1 MDEQDKKKLVR
12 NRVAIVESLIVE
24 DVRAFLIEREVFTSD
39 QFQQIT
45 RQTTRRHKAE
55 ELLDLLP
62 TRGPKA
68 FQEFRK
74 ALKQCN
80 YSFLDSLLEKGGL
93 EGKPQHTERQKTIP
107 ESLLNSLKSLT
118 EENAKLKAELK
129 TLRAENAQKQKNIDN
144 LKRQND
150 SRVLK
155 EHVQNEKTKK
165 VQEELKTYKEKVRIM
180 SSVTTDKLL
189 RDLEKERKQKETLQR
204 EKEEMSKKLRDICRG
219 YEGLRKK
226 VEECKKNHGRK
237 IIHLGSNKLV
247 VQNPEKPQVI
257 KGTGV
262 VTSSMKDGVKAA
274 RGLQRTQTMF
284 TVGSPGQV
292 SPDSTRCNTA
302 PGRGQ
307 KPESKPVTKTII
319 VPSWNEVSKE
329 NKAVSH
335 STKPVVRVGGTSTV
349 SPKGSNT
356 SSHPPTFARGATEE
370 TSPRQVRSR
379 ATLKST
385 MTTPTQVGKDKTQ
398 KQETGH
404 NKLSTTPPAGQ
415 QFSATRLSPHRPP
428 TGSSGYRSES
438 RSTTRT
444 HDTDDISEDTRS
456 RTSERQGLL
465 SRRDKASPN
474 RVSTGRSSSSSGRHS
489 TTKVKIK
496 VPSPD
501 LRGPISIEYEIANES
516 QSVDSD
522 STES

>member
-1 MDEQDKKKLVR
+1 MDEQDRKKLVR

-39 QFQQIT
+39 QFEQIT
-45 RQTTRRHKAE
+45 RQTTRRHRAE
-55 ELLDLLP
+55 KLLDRLS
-62 TRGPKA
+62 TRGPEA

-80 YSFLDSLLEKGGL
+80 YSFLDSLLKKGGL

-107 ESLLNSLKSLT
+107 ESLPNSLKSLT

-129 TLRAENAQKQKNIDN
+129 TLRAENAQKQKNIDS

-165 VQEELKTYKEKVRIM
+165 VQEELKTYKEK
-180 SSVTTDKLL
+180 
-189 RDLEKERKQKETLQR
+189 
-204 EKEEMSKKLRDICRG
+204 
-219 YEGLRKK
+219 
-226 VEECKKNHGRK
+226 
-237 IIHLGSNKLV
+237 
-247 VQNPEKPQVI
+247 NPEKPQVI

-262 VTSSMKDGVKAA
+262 VTSSMKDGSKRA
-274 RGLQRTQTMF
+274 LQRTQTMYA
-284 TVGSPGQV
+284 VGSPGQV

-329 NKAVSH
+329 NKTVPH

-349 SPKGSNT
+349 SPKGTNT
-356 SSHPPTFARGATEE
+356 SPHPPTFARGATEE
-370 TSPRQVRSR
+370 TSPRQVRNR
-379 ATLKST
+379 ATLKNT
-385 MTTPTQVGKDKTQ
+385 LTTPTQVGKDKTQ

-404 NKLSTTPPAGQ
+404 NKLSTTSPAGQ

-444 HDTDDISEDTRS
+444 QDTDEISEDTRS

-474 RVSTGRSSSSSGRHS
+474 RVSTGRSSGSSGRHS

>member
-1 MDEQDKKKLVR
+1 MDEEDRKKLVR
-12 NRVAIVESLIVE
+12 NRVAIIESLIVE
-24 DVRAFLIEREVFTSD
+24 DVRAFLIEKEVFTSD

-45 RQTTRRHKAE
+45 RQTTRRHRAE

-68 FQEFRK
+68 FQVFRK
-74 ALKQCN
+74 ALRQCN
-80 YSFLDSLLEKGGL
+80 YSFLDSLLEKG
-93 EGKPQHTERQKTIP
+93 EPDGKAQYTERHKMIP
-107 ESLLNSLKSLT
+107 ESLVNSLKSLT
-118 EENAKLKAELK
+118 EENSKLKAELK
-129 TLRAENAQKQKNIDN
+129 SLRAENAQKQKNIDS

-189 RDLEKERKQKETLQR
+189 RDLEKERKQKETFLK
-204 EKEEMSKKLRDICRG
+204 EKEEMSKKLRDICKG
-219 YEGLRKK
+219 YEGLRRK

-237 IIHLGSNKLV
+237 IIHLGSNKL

-262 VTSSMKDGVKAA
+262 VTSSMKDGGKGG
-274 RGLQRTQTMF
+274 RGLQRTQTMYA
-284 TVGSPGQV
+284 VGSPGRV
-292 SPDSTRCNTA
+292 SQEGTRCNTA
-302 PGRGQ
+302 PVRDKVQATGQ
-307 KPESKPVTKTII
+307 NTVSKPVTKTIV

-329 NKAVSH
+329 KQTIAQSR
-335 STKPVVRVGGTSTV
+335 KPVAKVGDSSTL
-349 SPKGSNT
+349 SPKGVNAST
-356 SSHPPTFARGATEE
+356 RSPTLSQRGTEE
-370 TSPRQVRSR
+370 TPPKQVKI
-379 ATLKST
+379 KST
-385 MTTPTQVGKDKTQ
+385 VKSTVTTQLGTEKMQKLATQATQSGLQFSPT
-398 KQETGH
+398 
-404 NKLSTTPPAGQ
+404 KLSP
-415 QFSATRLSPHRPP
+415 SRPP

-444 HDTDDISEDTRS
+444 HDTEDASEDTRS
-456 RTSERQGLL
+456 TTRQGLL

-474 RVSTGRSSSSSGRHS
+474 RVSTRRSSGSSGRHS
-489 TTKVKIK
+489 TTKVKIQ

-516 QSVDSD
+516 QSVDSQ
-522 STES
+522 STEAEG